1 MLQAACEQAGL
12 SAKGA
17 ELLRIGENAIW
28 RLESEPF
35 VVRIAR
41 DAERLPTVRKELCV
55 ARWLTAGGIPAVG
68 VADVPRQPFVVDGH
82 PVSFWVAVD
91 GVGPVPTQD
100 DVARLLKAFHSLGDC
115 PCDLPEFDP
124 FPVSRNRI
132 ASAHAIGEEDQKFLF
147 GVCDEAEQILHDLE
161 FALPRGAIHGDAHVA
176 NLLADRGRVVLLD
189 FETSVRG
196 PREWDLL
203 PAAVGVD
210 RFGRDEST
218 YRSFTEAY
226 GFDVREW
233 AGYPK
238 LRRVRELTMT
248 TWLAQNAGNGEDL
261 YAEAKRRVSSLREG
275 EFKRAWNFF

>member
-1 MLQAACEQAGL
+1 MRL
-12 SAKGA
+12 
-17 ELLRIGENAIW
+17 GENAIF
-28 RLESEPF
+28 RLAADPL
-35 VVRIAR
+35 VVRISREA
-41 DAERLPTVRKELCV
+41 ARLPVARRELCV
-55 ARWLTAGGIPAVG
+55 ARWLGSGGVPAVR
-68 VADVPRQPFVVDGH
+68 VADEVRGQPLMVGGH
-82 PVSFWVAVD
+82 PVSFWKLAD
-91 GVGPVPTQD
+91 GVGLEPSQKD
-100 DVARLLKAFHSLGDC
+100 LARLLKMFHALEDC
-115 PCDLPEFDP
+115 PCDLPEFNP

-132 ASAHAIGEEDQKFLF
+132 EHATAIGEKDQEFLL
-147 GVCDEAEQILHDLE
+147 GVCDEAEEILAGLD

-189 FETSVRG
+189 FESSVLG

-218 YRSFTEAY
+218 YRDFTEAY

-248 TWLAQNAGNGEDL
+248 TWMAQNAGNSEKL
-261 YAEAKRRVSSLREG
+261 HAEAKRRISSLREG
-275 EFKRAWNFF
+275 EFTSAWSFF